1 MLEELKSTE
10 LVEINGGCQDC
21 YDNGVA
27 LRRLIGI
34 AWDVL
39 MAI

>member
-1 MLEELKSTE
+1 MLVELKNTE

-21 YDNGVA
+21 YDNGA
-27 LRRLIGI
+27 KLRKLIGI